1 MEGRSQIA
9 QAKVWKQEREL
20 KMNSDRKY
28 GNTGKSV
35 CINQSKEVDVSQQW
49 TLKER
54 KGSGVCIRSSEQC
67 GDQKA
72 LEYGKSLEI
81 T

>member
-35 CINQSKEVDVSQQW
+35 CINQGKKVDVGQQW
-49 TLKER
+49 TLKET
-54 KGSGVCIRSSEQC
+54 KGSGVCI
-67 GDQKA
+67 
-72 LEYGKSLEI
+72 
-81 T
+81 